1 MGRARCLTPAQLAAA
16 SARER
21 DGRPDKAAM
30 SGEERHDRGL
40 MDWGEAAEHERLATL
55 PHVRLAERTKG
66 PVPDDIWAVAGGEPD
81 AA

>member
-1 MGRARCLTPAQLAAA
+1 MGRARCLTPAQLLDAI
-16 SARER
+16 ARER

-40 MDWGEAAEHERLATL
+40 MDWGEAAEHERLATI
-55 PHVRLAERTKG
+55 PSTRLADRVRG
-66 PVPDDIWAVAGGEPD
+66 PVPDDIWITGGGEPD